1 MLRTFRFT
9 ALFLIVTGIVQKIPA
24 AEPGPIF
31 GIEKRIPWNDS
42 HVVGFPGTLPP
53 YRAVRAF
60 PKLKVVCPIAIA
72 HQPESDR
79 LIILQQMAAWS
90 GHGKILR
97 IKDDPNVD
105 TAEELLVLDG
115 IAYGLAFHP
124 DFEKNGFLFV
134 GDNGPMTGKKK
145 TRITRYTMDPKPPY
159 KLDPKSAKIVIE
171 WDSDGHNGG
180 DVAFGKDGMLYV
192 TSGDGTSDSD
202 TNLAGQNLTHLL
214 SKVLRLDV
222 DHPEPGKLYSV
233 PKDNPFVGKDGIRPE
248 TWAYGFRNPW
258 RIHADRK
265 TGDIWVGQNG
275 QDLWEPVYLVQ
286 KGANYGWS
294 AYEGS
299 HPFYPERL
307 HGPSPLSK
315 PLVEHHHSEARSLT
329 GGLVYR
335 GDNFPEL
342 RDAYL
347 YGDWSTGKIWGVKQE
362 AGKVTW
368 HKELTTSVMQIT
380 GFGLDSHGE
389 LLIADHGGNGFFRLE
404 RAPKVDNP
412 AKFPTKLSETGLF
425 ASVKGHRPHPALV
438 PYSVN
443 APLWS
448 DGADKERF
456 IAIPGDGQI
465 EFGTYRGWNL
475 PEGTVLVKT
484 FSYESP
490 SGSKRRFETRL
501 TTKTLGQWYGYS
513 YRWNDEQTEAE
524 LVPAE
529 GVDTVIEVRDS
540 TAPGGTRKQTWHYPS
555 RAECMVCHSRAANFV
570 LGLSSWQM
578 NKVHDYGTVKADQ
591 LRTLGHLKLF
601 TGDAFQN
608 WDKDKAAREKHLV
621 DPFDKSASLEARAK
635 SYLHANC
642 AICHVDAGGG
652 NAQIDLEFTT
662 PLNKMR
668 LLDVKPLH
676 DTFGI
681 KDAKLIVPGDPERS
695 ILFQRIARRGPG
707 QMPPL
712 ASGVVDRD
720 AVELFR
726 AWIKEM
732 K

>member
-1 MLRTFRFT
+1 MLRTFCFT
-9 ALFLIVTGIVQKIPA
+9 AVFLIVAVLA
-24 AEPGPIF
+24 YRAASAEPGSAF

-42 HVVGFPGTLPP
+42 HVVGFPGTPPP
-53 YRAVRAF
+53 YRAVNAF
-60 PKLKVVCPIAIA
+60 PKLKIVCPIAVA
-72 HQPESDR
+72 HQPGSDR
-79 LIILQQMAAWS
+79 LILIQQMFAWG
-90 GHGKILR
+90 GHGKVLR
-97 IKDDPNVD
+97 IKDDPSVE
-105 TAEELLVLDG
+105 TTEELLDLDG

-124 DFEKNGFLFV
+124 DFEKNGFLYI
-134 GDNGPMTGKKK
+134 GDNGPMSGKKK
-145 TRITRYTMDPKPPY
+145 TRVTRYTMETKPPY

-180 DVAFGKDGMLYV
+180 DVTFGKDGMLYV

-214 SKVLRLDV
+214 AKVLRLDV
-222 DHPEPGKLYSV
+222 DHPEPGKMYSV

-258 RIHADRK
+258 RIHADRQ
-265 TGDIWVGQNG
+265 TGDLWVGQNG

-307 HGPSPLSK
+307 GGPSPLSK

-329 GGLVYR
+329 GGVVYR
-335 GDNFPEL
+335 GDKLPEL
-342 RDAYL
+342 RGAYL

-362 AGKVTW
+362 AGKVAW

-389 LLIADHGGNGFFRLE
+389 LLIADHGGNGLFRLE
-404 RAPKVDNP
+404 RAPKEEKP

-425 ASVKGHRPHPALV
+425 ESVKGHRPHAALV

-456 IAIPGDGQI
+456 LAIPGDGQI
-465 EFGTYRGWNL
+465 EFGTGRGWNV

-484 FSYESP
+484 FSYEMP

-524 LVPAE
+524 LVPVE
-529 GVDTVIEVRDS
+529 GADTVIEVRDPA
-540 TAPGGTRKQTWHYPS
+540 APGGVRKQAWHYPS

-570 LGLSSWQM
+570 LGLTSWQM
-578 NKVHDYGTVKADQ
+578 NKIHDYGTVKADQ
-591 LRTLGHLKLF
+591 LKTLGHLKLF
-601 TGDAFQN
+601 SGDAFEK
-608 WDKDKAAREKHLV
+608 WDKDKAAREKRLV
-621 DPFDKSASLEARAK
+621 DPSDKSASLEARAK
-635 SYLHANC
+635 SYLQANC

-662 PLNKMR
+662 PLKKMR

-676 DTFGI
+676 DSFGI

-695 ILFQRIARRGPG
+695 VLFQRIARRGPG

-712 ASGVVDRD
+712 ASTVVDRE